1 MTKNNKINLINP
13 KFLKNPISK
22 FNEKKELK
30 IKYKY
35 KIIKDKKLY
44 L

>member
-22 FNEKKELK
+22 FKEKKELK
-30 IKYKY
+30 IK
-35 KIIKDKKLY
+35 
-44 L
+44 